1 MAGQCAPPA
10 PLRAA
15 PLALGA
21 DQAAGLRAMGTFN
34 LSTMLRESATAHPDK
49 VAVILDEHQLHY
61 GMVDHAADRVAQA
74 LRDNGIGPG
83 SVVGLMLPNVPQF
96 PILYFGIMRAGCTVV
111 PMNVLLK
118 GPEVHYYLQDSG
130 ARAFFFWG
138 DFAAEATKGC
148 EGLDDLAL
156 RVSVAALPGGA
167 PPDGAEDFMSLVAAV
182 TPSGE
187 IAPTRPDDT
196 AIILYT
202 SGTTGKPKGAQLT
215 HDNLL
220 MNALVGARIAGV
232 VQSDVTLAT
241 LPFFHAFGASNV
253 MNTAVYAGA
262 TLSLLPRFDPV
273 KALQMIQRD
282 GITIFA
288 GVPIMY
294 IAFLKAYDDGDWDIS
309 TIRLAISGGAAL
321 PEQVLR
327 EFEEKFG
334 APILEGYGLS
344 ESSPSATF
352 NRPDKPRKVGSI
364 GLPIW
369 GVELKVVDDQGNALG
384 AGENGEICIRGHNVM
399 KGYHNRPEATAESID
414 ADGWLHTCD
423 IGYRDDE
430 GYYFIVDRK
439 KELVIR
445 GGFNVYPR
453 EIEEVL
459 YSHPAVAEAAVFGTP
474 DATMGEEVVAAV
486 SLRSGA
492 TATEGELVGY
502 CKERVAA
509 YKYPRRVW
517 VLDTLPKGPT
527 GKILK
532 LELKAQLLPAPGGTL
547 SGAHS
552 SAADGV
558 GESPH
563 GAR

>member
-1 MAGQCAPPA
+1 MA
-10 PLRAA
+10 
-15 PLALGA
+15 
-21 DQAAGLRAMGTFN
+21 TFN
-34 LSTMLRESATAHPDK
+34 LSTMLRESALAHPDK
-49 VAVILDEHQLHY
+49 VAIILDENQLPY
-61 GMVDHAADRVAQA
+61 RMVDGAADRVAQA
-74 LRDNGIGPG
+74 LRDNGIAPG
-83 SVVGLMLPNVPQF
+83 TPVGLMLPNVPQF
-96 PILYFGIMRAGCTVV
+96 PIVYNGILRAGCVAV

-118 GPEVHYYLQDSG
+118 APEVSYYLQDSG
-130 ARAFFFWG
+130 ARAFFFWDG
-138 DFAAEATKGC
+138 FADEAVRGAAAVP
-148 EGLDDLAL
+148 EVSL
-156 RVSVAALPGGA
+156 RVSVAAVPNTPAPEGA
-167 PPDGAEDFMSLVAAV
+167 QDFMELVVGV

-187 IAPTRPDDT
+187 IAPTAPDDT
-196 AIILYT
+196 AVILYT

-220 MNALVGARIAGV
+220 MNAIVSARIAGV
-232 VQSDVTLAT
+232 VESDVSLAT

-253 MNTAVYAGA
+253 MNTAVYAGG

-282 GITIFA
+282 RITVFA
-288 GVPIMY
+288 GVPTMY
-294 IAFLKAYDDGDWDIS
+294 IAFLKAFDEGEWDIS
-309 TIRLAISGGAAL
+309 SIRMAISGGAAL

-369 GVELKVVDDQGNALG
+369 GVELKVISDSGEALSD
-384 AGENGEICIRGHNVM
+384 GENGEVCIRGHNVM
-399 KGYHNRPEATAESID
+399 KGYHNRPEATAETID
-414 ADGWLHTCD
+414 GDGWLHTGD
-423 IGYRDDE
+423 IGYRDAD

-439 KELVIR
+439 KEMVIR

-459 YSHPAVAEAAVFGTP
+459 YQHPAVLEAAVFGIP

-486 SLRSGA
+486 ALRPGQASDEGA
-492 TATEGELVGY
+492 LIAFV
-502 CKERVAA
+502 KERVAA
-509 YKYPRRVW
+509 YKYPRRIW
-517 VLDTLPKGPT
+517 VLETLPKGPT

-532 LELKAQLLPAPGGTL
+532 LELKAQLEPAE
-547 SGAHS
+547 A
-552 SAADGV
+552 
-558 GESPH
+558 
-563 GAR
+563 

>member
-1 MAGQCAPPA
+1 MS
-10 PLRAA
+10 
-15 PLALGA
+15 
-21 DQAAGLRAMGTFN
+21 TFN
-34 LSTMLRESATAHPDK
+34 LSTMLRESTLADPDK
-49 VAVILDEHQLHY
+49 VAVILDEHRLPY
-61 GMVDHAADRVAQA
+61 RMVDGAADRVAQV
-74 LRDNGIGPG
+74 LRDNGIAPG
-83 SVVGLMLPNVPQF
+83 TPVGLMLPNVPQF
-96 PILYFGIMRAGCTVV
+96 PIVYYGILRAGCVAV

-118 GPEVHYYLQDSG
+118 GPEVRYYLEDSG

-138 DFAAEATKGC
+138 DFAEEAMKGAA
-148 EGLDDLAL
+148 GVPALSL
-156 RVSVAALPGGA
+156 RVSVAALPGT
-167 PPDGAEDFMSLVAAV
+167 PPPPGAEEFMSLAVAA
-182 TPSGE
+182 TPSGD

-196 AIILYT
+196 AVILYT

-220 MNALVGARIAGV
+220 MNCIVSARIAGV
-232 VQSDVTLAT
+232 NADDVTLAT

-253 MNTAVYAGA
+253 MNTAIYAGA
-262 TLSLLPRFDPV
+262 TMTLLPRFDPV

-282 GITIFA
+282 RITVFA
-288 GVPIMY
+288 GVPTMY
-294 IAFLKAYDDGDWDIS
+294 IAFLKAYAEGEWDIS
-309 TIRLAISGGAAL
+309 SIRLAISGGAAL
-321 PEQVLR
+321 PEQVLH

-369 GVELKVVDDQGNALG
+369 GVELKVLG
-384 AGENGEICIRGHNVM
+384 DNGESLPDNEKGEICIRGHNVM
-399 KGYHNRPEATAESID
+399 NGYHNRPEATAEAID
-414 ADGWLHTCD
+414 RDGWLHTGD
-423 IGYRDDE
+423 IGYRDAD

-459 YSHPAVAEAAVFGTP
+459 YQHPAVLEAAVFGTP
-474 DATMGEEVVAAV
+474 DPTMGEEVCAAV
-486 SLRSGA
+486 ALRPGMSA
-492 TATEGELVGY
+492 DEGGLIAF

-517 VLDTLPKGPT
+517 VLETLPKGPT

-532 LELKAQLLPAPGGTL
+532 LELKAQLVPAK
-547 SGAHS
+547 A
-552 SAADGV
+552 
-558 GESPH
+558 
-563 GAR
+563 

>member
-1 MAGQCAPPA
+1 MA
-10 PLRAA
+10 
-15 PLALGA
+15 
-21 DQAAGLRAMGTFN
+21 TFN
-34 LSTMLRESATAHPDK
+34 LSTVLRESRLAHPDK
-49 VAVILDEHQLHY
+49 PAVILDEHRLSY
-61 GMVDHAADRVAQA
+61 TMVDHAADRVAQA
-74 LRDNGIGPG
+74 LRDNGIAPG
-83 SVVGLMLPNVPQF
+83 TAVGLMLPNVPQF
-96 PILYFGIMRAGCTVV
+96 PIVYFGILRAGCIAV

-118 GPEVHYYLQDSG
+118 APEVHYYLEDSG
-130 ARAFFFWG
+130 AQAFFFWG
-138 DFAAEATKGC
+138 DFAAEAIRGC
-148 EGLDDLAL
+148 AELDAL
-156 RVSVAALPGGA
+156 KLVVSVAAAPGTA
-167 PPDGAEDFMSLVAAV
+167 PPEGAEDFMNLVVSV
-182 TPSGE
+182 TPTEE

-220 MNALVGARIAGV
+220 MNAIVGARIAGV
-232 VQSDVTLAT
+232 VDSDVTLAT

-253 MNTAVYAGA
+253 MNTGFYAGA

-273 KALQMIQRD
+273 RALQMIQRD

-288 GVPIMY
+288 GVPTMY
-294 IAFLKAYDDGDWDIS
+294 IAFLKAYDEGEWDIS

-352 NRPDKPRKVGSI
+352 NRPDRPRKVGSI
-364 GLPIW
+364 GMPVW
-369 GVELKVVDDQGNALG
+369 GVELKVIDDTGKDLGN
-384 AGENGEICIRGHNVM
+384 GEHGEICIRGHNVM
-399 KGYHNRPEATAESID
+399 KGYHNRPEATAETID
-414 ADGWLHTCD
+414 ADGWLHTGD
-423 IGYRDDE
+423 IGYRDDD

-474 DATMGEEVVAAV
+474 DPTMGEEVVAAV
-486 SLRSGA
+486 CLRPGA
-492 TATEGELVGY
+492 SATPDELIAY
-502 CKERVAA
+502 TKERVAA
-509 YKYPRRVW
+509 YKYPRRIW

-532 LELKAQLLPAPGGTL
+532 LELKGQLVPE
-547 SGAHS
+547 
-552 SAADGV
+552 AAAG
-558 GESPH
+558 
-563 GAR
+563 